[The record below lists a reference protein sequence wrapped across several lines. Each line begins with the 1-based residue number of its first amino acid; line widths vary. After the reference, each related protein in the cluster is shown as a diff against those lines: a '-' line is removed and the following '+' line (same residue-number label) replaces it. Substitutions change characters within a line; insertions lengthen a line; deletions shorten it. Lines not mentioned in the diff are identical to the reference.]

1 MNPTP
6 LTELDKLKEQLLFE
20 EQYDKG
26 LKELHRNREVWEEYK
41 KEKEL
46 QKFIKNRNKFSKK

>member
-6 LTELDKLKEQLLFE
+6 LIELDKLKEQLLFE

-26 LKELHRNREVWEEYK
+26 LRELLRNREVWEEYK

-46 QKFIKNRNKFSKK
+46 QKFIKNRNKSNKK